1 MRAVSQPPELD
12 KAARIKLIKKALTDC
27 GQAVTKEA
35 VARQY
40 YRELRRQLAV
50 NSLQW
55 TGTQDEFEQH
65 VANLYELLEF
75 VFPLPGSST

>member
-27 GQAVTKEA
+27 RQAVTKEA

-40 YRELRRQLAV
+40 YRETHERLGGPEAP
-50 NSLQW
+50 
-55 TGTQDEFEQH
+55 GGK
-65 VANLYELLEF
+65 
-75 VFPLPGSST
+75 LPEEET